1 MDPNRNWDAGFGGE
15 TSATRTPRR
24 ALFVP
29 QNIETFCQSG
39 ETQGWKPF
47 LRDPLWMVPPRPAP
61 GASSSSDPCSETYHG
76 PHAHSE
82 REVRAIVDF
91 IRGHGNVKSVISI
104 HSYSQMLLFP
114 YGYKTA
120 PTPDHQEMV
129 RWPQNV
135 GLWPPGKVRQSIP
148 GASLLLSLDTTG
160 ILNPFSWWRV
170 VAR

>member
-1 MDPNRNWDAGFGGE
+1 
-15 TSATRTPRR
+15 
-24 ALFVP
+24 
-29 QNIETFCQSG
+29 
-39 ETQGWKPF
+39 
-47 LRDPLWMVPPRPAP
+47 MVPPRPAP

-135 GLWPPGKVRQSIP
+135 GL
-148 GASLLLSLDTTG
+148 
-160 ILNPFSWWRV
+160 
-170 VAR
+170 